1 MPGARTLADNRYT
14 LLIIEEYPRTPENM
28 THGMIVAPQPEA
40 VEAGALTLKRGG
52 NAVDAAIACALVQG
66 VVDPCM
72 TGIAGFGS
80 LQLYFPDQGFHG
92 CIDFHA
98 KAPGA
103 AREDMWADR
112 IEGEAR
118 DGFGFFLTGRVN
130 EVGYQSIMAPGNLK
144 GYYEAVEEYGTM
156 DWQDVIQPAI
166 EHADAGFIVRPHV
179 YEFWTKPH
187 DFGRVATHEKL
198 GFTAPGRRIYFCNH
212 GELPRPGERLRNPE
226 MAESLR
232 RIARHGADI
241 FYTGEM
247 AEQMVADIQA
257 NGGLLSLEDLAG
269 YRTRRIQPIWTD
281 YRGFRVASN
290 QPPGGG
296 VMVLEM
302 LNILEKFDLA
312 DIGHNTPEYI
322 RVVSEAMK
330 YATID
335 KDTRVGDPDFA
346 DVPTDLL
353 IEKDYAAQLAEN
365 ITRGERAH
373 VERLQCLSESRD
385 TTHICVI
392 DESGNAVS
400 LTHSLGMPSGAVSE
414 GLGFMYNGCMSVFD
428 PRPGHAGSIA
438 PGKSRFTAMA
448 PTMVFDGD
456 GLRIIIGAPGGT
468 WITMG
473 VLQGILNVVEFDMSI
488 LEAVAAPR
496 FTANSDVIDVCNRIP
511 HFVSDELERMG
522 YRVARSYLSY
532 TFAGVHAIKVDDGK
546 WSGAADPGRDG
557 MALAV

>member
-1 MPGARTLADNRYT
+1 LGYLET
-14 LLIIEEYPRTPENM
+14 M

-72 TGIAGFGS
+72 AGIAGFGS
-80 LQLYFPDQGFHG
+80 MHLYLPGEGFHG
-92 CIDFHA
+92 FIDFHT

-118 DGFGFFLTGRVN
+118 DGFGFFLRERVN
-130 EVGYQSIMAPGNLK
+130 EVGYQSIMVPGSLK
-144 GYYEAVEEYGTM
+144 GYYEAIEAYGTM
-156 DWQDVIQPAI
+156 DWRDVIAPAI
-166 EHADAGFIVRPHV
+166 EHAESGFIVRPHV
-179 YEFWTKPH
+179 YEFWTKAH
-187 DFGRVATHEKL
+187 DFGRVSTREKL
-198 GFTAPGRRIYFCNH
+198 GYTSAGRHIYFCND
-212 GELPRPGERLRNPE
+212 GELPRPGQHLRNPE
-226 MAESLR
+226 MAKALQ
-232 RIARHGADI
+232 RIAKGGAEV
-241 FYTGEM
+241 FYTGDM
-247 AEQMVADIQA
+247 AEEMVADIQA
-257 NGGLLSLEDLAG
+257 NGGLLSLEDLAA
-269 YRTRRIQPIWTD
+269 YRTRRIEPIWSD

-302 LNILEKFDLA
+302 LNILENFDLA
-312 DIGHNTPEYI
+312 GMGHNTADYI

-335 KDTRVGDPDFA
+335 KDTRVGDPDFS
-346 DVPTDLL
+346 DVPTGVL
-353 IEKDYAAQLAEN
+353 IDKEYAGALAER
-365 ITRGERAH
+365 IAGGERAH
-373 VERLQCLSESRD
+373 VERLKSMAESRD

-392 DESGNAVS
+392 DERGNAVS
-400 LTHSLGMPSGAVSE
+400 LTHSLGMPSGVVTE

-448 PTMVFDGD
+448 PTMIFDEEK
-456 GLRIIIGAPGGT
+456 LRIIIGAPGGT

-473 VLQGILNVVEFDMSI
+473 VLQGILNAIDFDMPI
-488 LEAVAAPR
+488 LEAIAAPR
-496 FTANSDVIDVCNRIP
+496 FSANSDVIDVCNRIP
-511 HFVSDELERMG
+511 GFVCAELEGMG
-522 YRVARSYLSY
+522 YEVARSYLSY
-532 TFAGVHAIKVDDGK
+532 TFAGVHAIKVDGGK

-557 MALAV
+557 MALEV

>member
-1 MPGARTLADNRYT
+1 
-14 LLIIEEYPRTPENM
+14 M

-72 TGIAGFGS
+72 AGIAGFGS
-80 LQLYFPDQGFHG
+80 MQLYLPGQGFHG

-103 AREDMWADR
+103 AREDMWTDR

-144 GYYEAVEEYGTM
+144 GYYEAIDEYGSM

-179 YEFWTKPH
+179 YEFWAKSH

-198 GFTAPGRRIYFCNH
+198 GFTAPGRRIYFCND

-226 MAESLR
+226 MADSLR
-232 RIARHGADI
+232 RIAKHGADI

-257 NGGLLSLEDLAG
+257 NGGLLSLEDLAA
-269 YRTRRIQPIWTD
+269 YRTRRIEPIWTD
-281 YRGFRVASN
+281 YRDYRVASN
-290 QPPGGG
+290 RPPGGG

-302 LNILEKFDLA
+302 LNILENFDLA

-335 KDTRVGDPDFA
+335 KDTRVGDPDFN
-346 DVPTDLL
+346 DVPTDML
-353 IEKDYAAQLAEN
+353 IDKEYAARLAQA
-365 ITRGERAH
+365 IAGGERAH
-373 VERLQCLSESRD
+373 VERLQCVSESRD

-400 LTHSLGMPSGAVSE
+400 LTHSLGMPSGVVSE

-448 PTMVFDGD
+448 PTMVFG
-456 GLRIIIGAPGGT
+456 GESLRIIIGAPGGT

-473 VLQGILNVVEFDMSI
+473 VLQGILNVIDFDMSI
-488 LEAVAAPR
+488 LEAIAAPR

-511 HFVSDELERMG
+511 HFVSDELERMN

>member
-1 MPGARTLADNRYT
+1 
-14 LLIIEEYPRTPENM
+14 M
-28 THGMIVAPQPEA
+28 THGIIVAPQPEA
-40 VEAGALTLKRGG
+40 VEAGAVALKRGG
-52 NAVDAAIACALVQG
+52 NAVDAAITCALVQG

-80 LQLYFPDQGFHG
+80 LHLYLPDDGFHG
-92 CIDFHA
+92 FIDFHT

-118 DGFGFFLTGRVN
+118 DGFGFFLHDRVN
-130 EVGYQSIMAPGNLK
+130 EVGYQSIMVPGNLK
-144 GYYEAVEEYGTM
+144 GYYEAIEDYGTM
-156 DWQDVIQPAI
+156 DWRDVIAPAI
-166 EHADAGFIVRPHV
+166 EQADAGFIVRPHV
-179 YEFWTKPH
+179 YDFWTKRH
-187 DFGRVATHEKL
+187 DFGRVATSDKL
-198 GFTAPGRRIYFCNH
+198 GFTPAGRRIYFCND
-212 GELPRPGERLRNPE
+212 GALPRPGERLRNPE

-232 RIARHGADI
+232 RIADGGADV
-241 FYTGEM
+241 FYNGEM

-257 NGGLLSLEDLAG
+257 NGGLLSLEDLAA
-269 YRTRRIQPIWTD
+269 YRTRRIEPIWTD
-281 YRGFRVASN
+281 YRGYRVASN

-302 LNILEKFDLA
+302 LNILENFDLTEL
-312 DIGHNTPEYI
+312 GHNTPEYI
-322 RVVSEAMK
+322 RVVSESMK

-335 KDTRVGDPDFA
+335 KDTRIGDPDFS
-346 DVPTDLL
+346 DVPTDVL
-353 IEKDYAAQLAEN
+353 IDKDYATELAE
-365 ITRGERAH
+365 IIARGEQSH
-373 VERLQCLSESRD
+373 VERLDTVDESRD

-392 DESGNAVS
+392 DEHGNAVS
-400 LTHSLGMPSGAVSE
+400 LTHSLGMPSGVVSE

-428 PRPGHAGSIA
+428 PRPGHTGSIA

-448 PTMVFDGD
+448 PTMIFEEEE
-456 GLRIIIGAPGGT
+456 LRIVIGAPGGT

-473 VLQGILNVVEFDMSI
+473 VLQGILNALDFDMSM

-511 HFVSDELERMG
+511 RFVSDELEAMG
-522 YRVARSYLSY
+522 YTIARSYLSY
-532 TFAGVHAIKVDDGK
+532 TFAGVHAIKVEGGK

-557 MALAV
+557 MALQV